1 MIDYGKEIRKKEN
14 EIMPDP
20 RATPLNVSP
29 LQQDVLHQLERRATS
44 PQRLVRRGKIILAAA
59 TGATNTKITQ
69 DLHVDDDTVRL
80 WRERWRAAEARLQTI
95 EATGKPKLLKQA
107 IEGLLTDE
115 QRPGA
120 PATFTLE
127 QFMQIMAL
135 ACETPAEADRPVST
149 WTPRELAEEAVKRG
163 IVKQISPR
171 TVERFL
177 QGERFAAASQAVLAH
192 SSSRGPHGSGRADP
206 HGL

>member
-1 MIDYGKEIRKKEN
+1 MERRSVKKEN

-20 RATPLNVSP
+20 RTTPLHVSP
-29 LQQDVLHQLERRATS
+29 LQQDLLRQLERRSTS

-59 TGATNTKITQ
+59 TGTTNTKITQ

-95 EATGKPKLLKQA
+95 EATGKPTLLKQA

-135 ACETPAEADRPVST
+135 AWETPAEAGRPVST
-149 WTPRELAEEAVKRG
+149 WRPREFAEE
-163 IVKQISPR
+163 
-171 TVERFL
+171 TVT
-177 QGERFAAASQAVLAH
+177 
-192 SSSRGPHGSGRADP
+192 
-206 HGL
+206 

>member
-1 MIDYGKEIRKKEN
+1 
-14 EIMPDP
+14 MPDP
-20 RATPLNVSP
+20 RATPLHVSP
-29 LQQDVLHQLERRATS
+29 LQHDVLQQLERRSTS

-69 DLHVDDDTVRL
+69 DLHVDSDTVRL
-80 WRERWRAAEARLQTI
+80 WRERWRAAEARLQAI

-107 IEGLLTDE
+107 IEALLTDE

-120 PATFTLE
+120 PARFTFE

-135 ACETPAEADRPVST
+135 ACEKPEATDRPVST
-149 WTPRELAEEAVKRG
+149 WTPRELADEAVKRG
-163 IVKQISPR
+163 IVPQISPR

-177 QGERFAAASQAVLAH
+177 KGERFAAASQALLAH
-192 SSSRGPHGSGRADP
+192 STPR
-206 HGL
+206 